1 MYVREPDSLR
11 FLHPLTYNLIFP
23 NLWAPVFEHQVKIIF
38 SRIYERVVRPSLERV
53 YEDKILQMQGYND
66 LQNIEPMKE
75 TDPERNDYE

>member
-23 NLWAPVFEHQVKIIF
+23 NLWAPAFEHQVKIIF

-53 YEDKILQMQGYND
+53 YEDKILQMQGYSQ
-66 LQNIEPMKE
+66 LQNIEPVKE